1 MDCIKIKKLIQ
12 KSSSLLLAGI
22 LVFSSA
28 MTVNAT
34 ADREA
39 ETAAR
44 QNIPIETNEIENW
57 PDGPVTSAEA
67 AILMEANTG
76 TILYAKNIHQK
87 SYPASTTKILT
98 TLIAAETADMNEI
111 VTFSNE
117 AVFSIER
124 SSSNMGMDV
133 GETLTMEQCL
143 YGILVY
149 SANET
154 ANAVA
159 EHIGGT
165 IDNFVA
171 MMNEK
176 AASLGCT
183 ESHFMNPHGLHDENH
198 YTTPYDFALIAR
210 EFFNNEMLCKMSSTV
225 NYVIEP
231 TATQPDHMDLWSK
244 NKLLPGKSYA
254 YDYLVGSKTGYTT
267 DAHST
272 LVSCAE
278 KDGMKLI
285 CVVMKEDS
293 PAQFED
299 TVALFDYGFANF
311 QCLKVADYETAY
323 TPSGNDFFTTSS
335 DIFGSSKPIMT
346 LNENDY
352 IVLPNTADF
361 SDTQSSLAYDE
372 TENSSI
378 ATVLYTY
385 NGVNV
390 GSASIELEAA
400 AQSTYDFDGPVISN
414 STADETKTENTGRV
428 IFLNIVKLIL
438 LVVVVAALFICAVF
452 LRAFLH
458 NYYFGKRRRR
468 RRVRISPGQE
478 LARRKKQIKIN
489 NKKRRRS
496 SNKLKKR
503 RRNNWDI

>member
-1 MDCIKIKKLIQ
+1 MNFTKL
-12 KSSSLLLAGI
+12 KRYLHKGASFLLAGT
-22 LVFSSA
+22 LFLGNCFTTYA
-28 MTVNAT
+28 TV
-34 ADREA
+34 DREA
-39 ETAAR
+39 EAVAR
-44 QNIPIETNEIENW
+44 QNIPVETNDIENW

-76 TILYAKNIHQK
+76 TILYGKNIHQK

-98 TLIAAETADMNEI
+98 TLIAAETADMND
-111 VTFSNE
+111 VVSFSNE

-165 IDNFVA
+165 IDDFIV
-171 MMNEK
+171 MMNQK
-176 AASLGCT
+176 AAEIGCT

-198 YTTPYDFALIAR
+198 YTTPYDFALIAK
-210 EFFNNEMLCKMSSTV
+210 EFFNNEMLCKMSSTI

-244 NKLLPGKSYA
+244 NKLLPGKTYA

-272 LVSCAE
+272 LVSCAQ

-323 TPSGNDFFTTSS
+323 TPNGNDFFTTSS

-346 LNENDY
+346 LNESDY
-352 IVLPNTADF
+352 IVLPNTAVF
-361 SDTQSSLAYDE
+361 SDTESTLTYDE

-378 ATVLYTY
+378 ATVNYTY
-385 NGVNV
+385 KGVNV
-390 GSASIELEAA
+390 GSATIELESAA
-400 AQSTYDFDGPVISN
+400 ETTYDFDGPVVSN
-414 STADETKTENTGRV
+414 KPAEEETENTGKI
-428 IFLNIVKLIL
+428 IFLNVVKIILIICGL
-438 LVVVVAALFICAVF
+438 AALFIFGVF

-458 NYYFGKRRRR
+458 NYYFGRKRRRR
-468 RRVRISPGQE
+468 RIRLTPSQE
-478 LARRKKQIKIN
+478 LTRRRKRIKQN
-489 NKKRRRS
+489 NKRRRRS
-496 SNKLKKR
+496 KRRLRER

>member
-1 MDCIKIKKLIQ
+1 MNFTKL
-12 KSSSLLLAGI
+12 KRYLHKGASFLLAGT
-22 LVFSSA
+22 LFLGNCFTTYA
-28 MTVNAT
+28 TV
-34 ADREA
+34 DREA
-39 ETAAR
+39 EAVAR
-44 QNIPIETNEIENW
+44 QNIPVETNDIENW

-76 TILYAKNIHQK
+76 TILYGKNIHQK

-98 TLIAAETADMNEI
+98 TLIAAETADMND
-111 VTFSNE
+111 VVSFSNE

-165 IDNFVA
+165 IDDFIV
-171 MMNEK
+171 MMNQK
-176 AASLGCT
+176 AAEIGCT

-198 YTTPYDFALIAR
+198 YTTPYDFALIAK
-210 EFFNNEMLCKMSSTV
+210 EFFNNEMLCKMSSTI

-244 NKLLPGKSYA
+244 NKLLPGKTYA

-272 LVSCAE
+272 LVSCAQ

-323 TPSGNDFFTTSS
+323 TPNGNDFFTTSS

-346 LNENDY
+346 LNESDY
-352 IVLPNTADF
+352 IVLPNTAVF
-361 SDTQSSLAYDE
+361 SDTESTLTYDE

-378 ATVLYTY
+378 ATVNYTY
-385 NGVNV
+385 KGVNV
-390 GSASIELEAA
+390 GSATIELESAA
-400 AQSTYDFDGPVISN
+400 ETTYDFDGPVVSN
-414 STADETKTENTGRV
+414 KPAKEETENTGKI
-428 IFLNIVKLIL
+428 IFLNVVKIILIICGL
-438 LVVVVAALFICAVF
+438 AALFIFGVF

-458 NYYFGKRRRR
+458 NYYFGRKRRRR
-468 RRVRISPGQE
+468 RIRLTPSQE
-478 LARRKKQIKIN
+478 LTRRRKQIKQN
-489 NKKRRRS
+489 NKRRRRS
-496 SNKLKKR
+496 KRRLRER

>member
-1 MDCIKIKKLIQ
+1 MNFIKLKRYLHKGA
-12 KSSSLLLAGI
+12 SFLLAGT
-22 LVFSSA
+22 LFLGNCFTTYA
-28 MTVNAT
+28 TV
-34 ADREA
+34 DREA
-39 ETAAR
+39 EAVAR
-44 QNIPIETNEIENW
+44 QNIPVETNDIENW

-76 TILYAKNIHQK
+76 TILYGKNIHQK

-98 TLIAAETADMNEI
+98 TLIAAETADMND
-111 VTFSNE
+111 VVSFSNE

-165 IDNFVA
+165 IDDFIV
-171 MMNEK
+171 MMNQK
-176 AASLGCT
+176 AAELGCT

-198 YTTPYDFALIAR
+198 YTTPYDFALIAK
-210 EFFNNEMLCKMSSTV
+210 EFFNNEMLCKMSSTI

-244 NKLLPGKSYA
+244 NKLLPGKTYA

-272 LVSCAE
+272 LVSCAQ

-323 TPSGNDFFTTSS
+323 TPNGNDFFTTSS

-346 LNENDY
+346 LNESDY
-352 IVLPNTADF
+352 IVLPNTAVF
-361 SDTQSSLAYDE
+361 SDTESTLTYDE

-378 ATVLYTY
+378 ATVNYTY
-385 NGVNV
+385 KGVNV
-390 GSASIELEAA
+390 GSATIELESAA
-400 AQSTYDFDGPVISN
+400 ETTYDFDGPVVSN
-414 STADETKTENTGRV
+414 KPAEEETENTGKI
-428 IFLNIVKLIL
+428 IFLNVVKIILIICGL
-438 LVVVVAALFICAVF
+438 AALFIFGVF

-458 NYYFGKRRRR
+458 NYYFGRKRRRR
-468 RRVRISPGQE
+468 RIRLTPSQE
-478 LARRKKQIKIN
+478 LTRRRKQIKQN
-489 NKKRRRS
+489 NKRRRRS
-496 SNKLKKR
+496 KRRLRER

>member
-1 MDCIKIKKLIQ
+1 MNIRTA
-12 KSSSLLLAGI
+12 SLLLAGALFFGNI
-22 LVFSSA
+22 L
-28 MTVNAT
+28 TVHAT
-34 ADREA
+34 VDREA
-39 ETAAR
+39 EAEAR
-44 QNIPIETNEIENW
+44 KNIPVETNEIENW
-57 PDGPVTSAEA
+57 PDGPITTAEA

-98 TLIAAETADMNEI
+98 TLIAAETADMNDT

-124 SSSNMGMDV
+124 GSSNMGMDV

-176 AASLGCT
+176 AAQIGCT

-210 EFFNNEMLCKMSSTV
+210 EFFNNEMLCKMSSTLH
-225 NYVIEP
+225 YVIQP
-231 TATQPDHMDLWSK
+231 TDTQPDLLELWSK

-267 DAHST
+267 NAHST
-272 LVSCAE
+272 LVSCAQ

-293 PAQFED
+293 PAQFAD
-299 TVALFDYGFANF
+299 TIALFDYGFANF
-311 QCLKVADYETAY
+311 QCLNVSEHETAY
-323 TPSGNDFFTTSS
+323 TPSNTDFFTANS

-352 IVLPNTADF
+352 IVIPNTADF
-361 SDTQSSLAYDE
+361 SETTSSLSYDE
-372 TENSSI
+372 TKDASI
-378 ATVLYTY
+378 ATINYSY

-390 GSASIELEAA
+390 GSATVKLEAS
-400 AQSTYDFDGPVISN
+400 AQTTYDFESPAVSV
-414 STADETKTENTGRV
+414 TEPEEKEESQPKKV
-428 IFLNIVKLIL
+428 IFLNIINVLLIVL
-438 LVVVVAALFICAVF
+438 CIAALFIAGIF
-452 LRAFLH
+452 LRSFIH
-458 NYYFGKRRRR
+458 NYHFGKKKRKRRIRLTPSR
-468 RRVRISPGQE
+468 DLKRI
-478 LARRKKQIKIN
+478 RKQQRIN
-489 NKKRRRS
+489 NKKRHRPFW
-496 SNKLKKR
+496 KGR

>member
-1 MDCIKIKKLIQ
+1 MNKRKARKYFCQ
-12 KSSSLLLAGI
+12 GASLFLAGALFFGNI
-22 LVFSSA
+22 LTA
-28 MTVNAT
+28 YAT
-34 ADREA
+34 EDREA
-39 ETAAR
+39 EAEAR
-44 QNIPIETNEIENW
+44 KNIPIESNEIENW
-57 PDGPVTSAEA
+57 PDGPITTAEA

-98 TLIAAETADMNEI
+98 TLIAAETADMNDI

-124 SSSNMGMDV
+124 GSSNMGMDV

-165 IDNFVA
+165 IDNFIV
-171 MMNEK
+171 MMNER
-176 AASLGCT
+176 AAEIGCT

-210 EFFNNEMLCKMSSTV
+210 EFFNNEMLCKMSSTLH
-225 NYVIEP
+225 YVIEP
-231 TATQPDHMDLWSK
+231 TDTQPDLLELWSK

-254 YDYLVGSKTGYTT
+254 YDYLVGSKTGYTSI
-267 DAHST
+267 AHNT
-272 LVSCAE
+272 LVSCAQ

-293 PAQFED
+293 PAQFVD
-299 TVALFDYGFANF
+299 TIALFDYGFANF
-311 QCLKVADYETAY
+311 QCLNVSEHETAY
-323 TPSGNDFFTTSS
+323 TPSNTDFFTANS

-346 LNENDY
+346 LNEDDY
-352 IVLPNTADF
+352 IVIPNTADF
-361 SDTQSSLAYDE
+361 SETTSSLSYDE
-372 TENSSI
+372 TEDASI
-378 ATVLYTY
+378 ATINYTY

-390 GSASIELEAA
+390 GSATVELEAS
-400 AQSTYDFDGPVISN
+400 AQATYDFESPAVPI
-414 STADETKTENTGRV
+414 ADPAEKEEEEPKKV
-428 IFLNIVKLIL
+428 IFLNIINIL
-438 LVVVVAALFICAVF
+438 LIILCVAALLIGGIF
-452 LRAFLH
+452 LRAFIH
-458 NYYFGKRRRR
+458 NYHFGKKKRKRKIRLTPSRDLQRRKNQQ
-468 RRVRISPGQE
+468 RIS
-478 LARRKKQIKIN
+478 
-489 NKKRRRS
+489 KKRRRLFR
-496 SNKLKKR
+496 KRR

>member
-1 MDCIKIKKLIQ
+1 MNFTKL
-12 KSSSLLLAGI
+12 KRYLHKGASFLLAGT
-22 LVFSSA
+22 LFLGNCFTTYA
-28 MTVNAT
+28 TV
-34 ADREA
+34 DREA
-39 ETAAR
+39 EAVAR
-44 QNIPIETNEIENW
+44 QNIPVETNDIENW

-76 TILYAKNIHQK
+76 TILYGKNIHQK

-98 TLIAAETADMNEI
+98 TLIAAETADMND
-111 VTFSNE
+111 VVSFSNE

-165 IDNFVA
+165 IDDFIV
-171 MMNEK
+171 MMNQK
-176 AASLGCT
+176 AAEIGCT

-198 YTTPYDFALIAR
+198 YTTPYDFALIAK
-210 EFFNNEMLCKMSSTV
+210 EFFNNEMLCKMSSTI

-244 NKLLPGKSYA
+244 NKLLPGKTYA

-272 LVSCAE
+272 LVSCAQ

-323 TPSGNDFFTTSS
+323 TPNGNDFFTTSS

-346 LNENDY
+346 LNESDY
-352 IVLPNTADF
+352 IVLPNTAVF
-361 SDTQSSLAYDE
+361 SDTESTLTYDE

-378 ATVLYTY
+378 ATVNYTY
-385 NGVNV
+385 KGVNV
-390 GSASIELEAA
+390 GSATIELESAA
-400 AQSTYDFDGPVISN
+400 ETTYDFDGPVVSN
-414 STADETKTENTGRV
+414 KPAEEETENTGKI
-428 IFLNIVKLIL
+428 IFLNVVKIILIICGL
-438 LVVVVAALFICAVF
+438 AALFIFGVF

-458 NYYFGKRRRR
+458 NYYFGRKRRRR
-468 RRVRISPGQE
+468 RIRLTPSQE
-478 LARRKKQIKIN
+478 LTRRRKQIKQN
-489 NKKRRRS
+489 NKRRRRS
-496 SNKLKKR
+496 KRRLRER

>member
-1 MDCIKIKKLIQ
+1 MNFIKMKKFIH
-12 KSSSLLLAGI
+12 KGASFLLAGT
-22 LVFSSA
+22 LFFGNGLTA
-28 MTVNAT
+28 KATV
-34 ADREA
+34 DREA
-39 ETAAR
+39 EAVAR
-44 QNIPIETNEIENW
+44 QNIPVETNDIENW

-76 TILYAKNIHQK
+76 TILYGKNIHQK

-98 TLIAAETADMNEI
+98 TLIAAETADMND
-111 VTFSNE
+111 VVSFSNE

-165 IDNFVA
+165 IDDFIV
-171 MMNEK
+171 MMNQK
-176 AASLGCT
+176 AAELGCT

-198 YTTPYDFALIAR
+198 YTTPYDFALIAK
-210 EFFNNEMLCKMSSTV
+210 EFFNNEMLCKMSSTI

-244 NKLLPGKSYA
+244 NKLLPGKTYA

-272 LVSCAE
+272 LVSCAQ

-293 PAQFED
+293 PVQFED

-323 TPSGNDFFTTSS
+323 TPNGNDFFTTSS

-346 LNENDY
+346 LNESDY
-352 IVLPNTADF
+352 IVLPNTAVF
-361 SDTQSSLAYDE
+361 SDTESTLTYDE

-378 ATVLYTY
+378 ATVNYTY
-385 NGVNV
+385 KGVNV
-390 GSASIELEAA
+390 GSATIELESAA
-400 AQSTYDFDGPVISN
+400 ETTYDFDGPVVSN
-414 STADETKTENTGRV
+414 KPAEEETENTGKI
-428 IFLNIVKLIL
+428 IFLNVVKIILIICGL
-438 LVVVVAALFICAVF
+438 AALFIFGVF

-458 NYYFGKRRRR
+458 NYYFGRKRRRR
-468 RRVRISPGQE
+468 RIRLTPSQE
-478 LARRKKQIKIN
+478 LTRRRKQIKQN
-489 NKKRRRS
+489 NKRRRRS
-496 SNKLKKR
+496 KRRLRER

>member
-1 MDCIKIKKLIQ
+1 MDLIKVKKFLHKSASLI
-12 KSSSLLLAGI
+12 LAGT
-22 LVFSSA
+22 LFFA
-28 MTVNAT
+28 NTCTAHATV
-34 ADREA
+34 DRAAEA
-39 ETAAR
+39 AAR
-44 QNIPIETNEIENW
+44 QNIPIETNDIENW

-76 TILYAKNIHQK
+76 TILYGKNIHQK

-98 TLIAAETADMNEI
+98 TLIAAETVSMNDI

-124 SSSNMGMDV
+124 DSSNMGMDV

-159 EHIGGT
+159 EHVGGT
-165 IDNFVA
+165 IDNFVV

-176 AASLGCT
+176 AAELGCT
-183 ESHFMNPHGLHDENH
+183 ESHFMNPHGLHDDNH

-210 EFFNNEMLCKMSSTV
+210 EFFNNDMLCKMSSTV

-244 NKLLPGKSYA
+244 NKLFPGKSYA

-267 DAHST
+267 IARNT
-272 LVSCAE
+272 LVSCAQ

-285 CVVMKEDS
+285 CVVMKEES
-293 PAQFED
+293 PSQFED
-299 TVALFDYGFANF
+299 TIALFDYGFSNF
-311 QCLKVADYETAY
+311 QCLKVSDYETAY
-323 TPSGNDFFTTSS
+323 TPSNTDFFTTSS
-335 DIFGSSKPIMT
+335 DIFGSSEPIMT
-346 LNENDY
+346 LDDNDY

-361 SDTQSSLAYDE
+361 SNTTSTLSYDE
-372 TENSSI
+372 TEDSSI
-378 ATVLYTY
+378 ATINYTY

-390 GSASIELEAA
+390 GSATIKLEKS
-400 AQSTYDFDGPVISN
+400 AQTTYDFDSPVV
-414 STADETKTENTGRV
+414 TNTPVEEEEESSGKV
-428 IFLNIVKLIL
+428 IFLNVIKVL
-438 LVVVVAALFICAVF
+438 LVIVGLAALFIAGVF

-468 RRVRISPGQE
+468 RN
-478 LARRKKQIKIN
+478 RRLSQ
-489 NKKRRRS
+489 KRRHRTS
-496 SNKLKKR
+496 KSRR

>member
-1 MDCIKIKKLIQ
+1 MNFKMEKNILYR
-12 KSSSLLLAGI
+12 SASFFLAGA
-22 LVFSSA
+22 LFLGS
-28 MTVNAT
+28 TVTVRAT
-34 ADREA
+34 VDREA
-39 ETAAR
+39 EAEAR
-44 QNIPIETNEIENW
+44 KNIPVETNEIQNW
-57 PDGPVTSAEA
+57 PDGPITTAEA

-76 TILYAKNIHQK
+76 TILYGKNIHQK

-98 TLIAAETADMNEI
+98 TLIAAETADMNDI
-111 VTFSNE
+111 VNFSNE
-117 AVFSIER
+117 AVFGIER
-124 SSSNMGMDV
+124 GSSNMGMDV

-176 AASLGCT
+176 AAEIGCT

-210 EFFNNEMLCKMSSTV
+210 EFFNNEMLCKMSSTLY
-225 NYVIEP
+225 YVIEP
-231 TATQPDHMDLWSK
+231 TDTQPDLLELWSK

-293 PAQFED
+293 PAQFAD

-311 QCLKVADYETAY
+311 QCLNVSEHETSY
-323 TPSGNDFFTTSS
+323 TPNDTGFFTANS
-335 DIFGSSKPIMT
+335 DIFGSSKPIIT
-346 LNENDY
+346 LNEDDY
-352 IVLPNTADF
+352 IVIPNTADF
-361 SDTQSSLAYDE
+361 SETTSTLSYDE
-372 TENSSI
+372 TKDASI
-378 ATVLYTY
+378 ATIHYTY
-385 NGVNV
+385 HGVKV
-390 GSASIELEAA
+390 GTATVELEAS
-400 AQSTYDFDGPVISN
+400 AQTTYDFDSPVV
-414 STADETKTENTGRV
+414 STTQPEEEKETQPKV
-428 IFLNIVKLIL
+428 IFINIIKIL
-438 LVVVVAALFICAVF
+438 LIILCLAALFIIAVF
-452 LRAFLH
+452 LRAFIH
-458 NYYFGKRRRR
+458 NYHFGKRRRR
-468 RRVRISPGQE
+468 KKLRLSPNRSLKRI
-478 LARRKKQIKIN
+478 K
-489 NKKRRRS
+489 KKRRPFHKR
-496 SNKLKKR
+496 R
-503 RRNNWDI
+503 RRNNWDIS